1 MLLSERFLT
10 VATKVPKTEYY
21 DKNGNL
27 IPPDNFD
34 NDLPFEPE
42 KIDKSP
48 GSPYDRNLQ
57 RLKDIEDH
65 NPKDTGQNS

>member
-34 NDLPFEPE
+34 NDLPFAPE

-48 GSPYDRNLQ
+48 GSP
-57 RLKDIEDH
+57 
-65 NPKDTGQNS
+65 